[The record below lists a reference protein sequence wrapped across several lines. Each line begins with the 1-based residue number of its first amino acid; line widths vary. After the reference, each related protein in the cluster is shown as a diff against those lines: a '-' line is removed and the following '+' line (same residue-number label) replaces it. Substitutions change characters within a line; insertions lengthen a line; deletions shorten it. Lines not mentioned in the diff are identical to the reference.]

1 MARSRLFWPTLLV
14 VVLAG
19 AWTVSVDAHHSY
31 AMFDQGK
38 VLIVQGTIARVEWVD
53 PHVWVWAYVRN
64 DKGEYDLYGFETGSI
79 SALARQGWTTTT
91 LKTGDKVSIEYNP
104 LRDGRKGGYFR
115 SATFED
121 GKKTPGQG

>member
-1 MARSRLFWPTLLV
+1 MPRSSPALPAFLAFALV
-14 VVLAG
+14 G
-19 AWTVSVDAHHSY
+19 AWAATVDAHHSY

-38 VLIVQGTIARVEWVD
+38 VLTVQGTIARVEWVD

-91 LKTGDKVSIEYNP
+91 LKVGDKVSIEFNP

-115 SATFED
+115 SATFGD